1 MRSSLDRS
9 DFRLLVLA
17 LPAGIFFFFFLG
29 SLWPL
34 APVDVNRRKPALEAE
49 ARSFLAGQGIS
60 LDGYTAASSLRVDED
75 LLEYLQRSFGTEWA
89 RQEIARSVPYRYF
102 VQFKKRGDP
111 DWVYASIDPDG
122 GLAGWGRTLQDD
134 TPGASLG
141 EQAALA
147 LAGGAAAEMGV
158 DLGLWQRRGSGTTER
173 PARRDHRF
181 VWEREVSEDP
191 ELRERLWIDVGGA
204 EVVAIDRRLV
214 VPDAAGRDA
223 RRRMAPTIALQ
234 VAGAL
239 LVAVAGLAALVV
251 FLTRLSRGGIALRP
265 AATLVA
271 VIGLSFL
278 LIQALR
284 PAELLREWDPLWP
297 RWIASFQSL
306 ALSAAGGAWVAFAL
320 FVVVA
325 AGDALDRESGAR
337 RGASLWTA
345 ARGRLMDPAVGRGSI
360 RGFLVGLL
368 SGAALT
374 VAVLGLERFAGGWTP
389 IQPQGFFFYALNSS
403 APAISTLVFFL
414 MVALVEELGYRFFAG
429 TWLLEL
435 TRRRWV
441 AILVPAVLYG
451 ATHTGLRFLPP
462 GDPFWGRAFALTLVG
477 CVWGWAF
484 FRFDALTVVLSHF
497 TADLFIFNWPRLASG
512 DPDLVLRG
520 SLTILVPLLPGIL
533 WLIFGRSEDG
543 SVSQKSEVRRQ
554 K

>member
-1 MRSSLDRS
+1 MRFSVDRT
-9 DFRLLVLA
+9 DLRLLALA
-17 LPAGIFFFFFLG
+17 LPAGVFFFFFLG

-34 APVDVNRRKPALEAE
+34 TPIDVNKRKPGLEAE
-49 ARSFLAGQGIS
+49 ARSFLAGRGID
-60 LDGYTAASSLRVDED
+60 LEGYAAASSLRVDED
-75 LLEYLQRSFGTEWA
+75 LLEYLQRAFGAERA
-89 RQEIARSVPYRYF
+89 REEIARSIVYRYV

-111 DWVYASIDPDG
+111 DWVYASIDPNG
-122 GLAGWGRTLQDD
+122 GVAGWGRTVQNDA
-134 TPGASLG
+134 PGAALG
-141 EQAALA
+141 ENAARALA
-147 LAGGAAAEMGV
+147 HEAARELGI
-158 DLGLWQRRGSGTTER
+158 DLRSWEERATGTTER
-173 PARRDHRF
+173 PSRRDHRF
-181 VWEREVSEDP
+181 VWEREISTVP
-191 ELRERLWIDVGGA
+191 ELRERLWIDVGGD
-204 EVVAIDRRLV
+204 EVIAADRRLV

-223 RRRMAPTIALQ
+223 RRRMAPTIAVQ

-239 LVAVAGLAALVV
+239 LVAVAGLGALVV

-265 AATLVA
+265 AATLVS

-284 PAELLREWDPLWP
+284 PAELLREWEPLWP

-306 ALSAAGGAWVAFAL
+306 ALSAASGAWVAFAL

-325 AGDALDRESGAR
+325 AGDALDRESGAG
-337 RGASLWTA
+337 RGSSLWTA
-345 ARGRLMDPAVGRGSI
+345 ARGKLMEPAVGRASI

-368 SGAALT
+368 SGAAMT
-374 VAVLGLERFAGGWTP
+374 AAVLTLEIVAGGWTP

-403 APAISTLVFFL
+403 APALSTLIFFL

-435 TRRRWV
+435 TGMRWI
-441 AILVPAVLYG
+441 AIVVPAVLYG

-462 GDPFWGRAFALTLVG
+462 GEPFWGRAFALTLVG

-520 SLTILVPLLPGIL
+520 GLTILVPLLPGIL
-533 WLIFGRSEDG
+533 WMISGRRETAGGENPEALS
-543 SVSQKSEVRRQ
+543 
-554 K
+554 